1 TKEGGVCTV
10 INSSCCTYVDNSQR
24 ISADLEQIWQ
34 QMRILHLTAQD
45 DTSSGFSELWEKLTS
60 WLPNLTWLKQL
71 FVIIILSIVLGILSF
86 CMLQCSMWMCKQT
99 GSSYEEWK
107 QHKLRQKLEDSKYFA
122 KT

>member
-107 QHKLRQKLEDSKYFA
+107 QHKLRQNLEDGKYFA